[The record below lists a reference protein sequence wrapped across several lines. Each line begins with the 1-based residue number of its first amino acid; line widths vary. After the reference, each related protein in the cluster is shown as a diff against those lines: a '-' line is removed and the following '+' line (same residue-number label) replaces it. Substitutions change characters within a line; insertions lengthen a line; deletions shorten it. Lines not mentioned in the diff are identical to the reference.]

1 MLYVWMAI
9 TSSTASS
16 IFHLHDCVVDFER
29 DMKHSAQ
36 EIIAI
41 NKLIKSKVLEE
52 SRAYWALAH

>member
-1 MLYVWMAI
+1 MAI

>member
-1 MLYVWMAI
+1 MSEMAI

-29 DMKHSAQ
+29 DLKRSAQ

-41 NKLIKSKVLEE
+41 NKLSKSNDCYL
-52 SRAYWALAH
+52 